1 MDFRWDMLEW
11 KTKRN
16 LEKNSDQRDLKNTG
30 KTSGEMQKI
39 AKDQNHWKSLV
50 TAFCATRREEV
61 K

>member
-39 AKDQNHWKSLV
+39 AKDQNH
-50 TAFCATRREEV
+50 
-61 K
+61 

>member
-16 LEKNSDQRDLKNTG
+16 LEKNSDHRFKKHWKDL
-30 KTSGEMQKI
+30 GEMQKI
-39 AKDQNHWKSLV
+39 AKDHNHWKSLV